1 MEIQK
6 RFDRILSIFVIL
18 QSKPITSAQSLAERF
33 EVSLRTIYRDIK
45 SLTNAGVPIYGD
57 PGSGY
62 SLVKD
67 YRLPPI
73 LFTREEALSFV
84 AAEKLMF
91 QYLDKQLAINFSNAL
106 GKMKSVLRTSEK
118 EIIAV
123 ADKNVILK
131 GNYNNFN
138 ENVPE
143 ALSIL
148 LSAIS
153 SKQIIHIKYKKRD
166 CDMEEDRRLE
176 PIGIFRQDSFW
187 YFMAYC
193 HLRNDYRQFRLDRID
208 TIQLTNESFTK
219 NHKELKHFLN
229 QKKEFPTIRVVIHVE
244 KSLSHYLHWDRDYY
258 GFLSEKILEDF
269 VEMEFAC
276 RNEGTYFLRWFT
288 SVGDHATI
296 VEPIELR
303 HSLKAFLESQLK
315 QLSKS

>member
-1 MEIQK
+1 
-6 RFDRILSIFVIL
+6 
-18 QSKPITSAQSLAERF
+18 ERF

-67 YRLPPI
+67 YRIPPV

-91 QYLDKQLAINFSNAL
+91 QYLDKQLAINFSSAL
-106 GKMKSVLRTSEK
+106 SKMKSVLRTSEK
-118 EIIAV
+118 EILAV
-123 ADKNVILK
+123 ADKSVILK

-138 ENVPE
+138 ESVPE

-148 LSAIS
+148 LTSISA
-153 SKQIIHIKYKKRD
+153 KQIINIKYRKKD
-166 CDMEEDRRLE
+166 SEANEERRLE
-176 PIGIFRQDSFW
+176 PVGLFRQDSFW

-208 TIQLTNESFTK
+208 EIRLTNENFTRI
-219 NHKELKHFLN
+219 HKDLKHFLN
-229 QKKEFPTIRVVIHVE
+229 QKKKHPTIKVIIQVE
-244 KSLSHYLHWDRDYY
+244 KSLSHYLQWERDYY
-258 GFLSEKILEDF
+258 GFISEKELENV

-276 RNEGTYFLRWFT
+276 RNEGTYFLRWFA
-288 SVGDHATI
+288 SFGDHATI
-296 VEPIELR
+296 IEPKE
-303 HSLKAFLESQLK
+303 LKANFHSFLKEQLEHLTK
-315 QLSKS
+315 Q